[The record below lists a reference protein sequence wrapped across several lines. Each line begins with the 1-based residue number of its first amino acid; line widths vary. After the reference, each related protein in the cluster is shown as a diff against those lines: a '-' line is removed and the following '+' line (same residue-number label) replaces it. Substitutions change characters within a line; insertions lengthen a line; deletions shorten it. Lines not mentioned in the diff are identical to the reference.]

1 MGVKWFQVLVCI
13 SLITDHVEHL
23 FTSLLTYFVS
33 LRNVCWSPLPVLN
46 WVICFLS
53 LLWVCG
59 SSLYIGDL
67 NLFRC
72 IMCRYSLPLAVLFS
86 FRQCPLMH
94 KQSWKLCWKSCS
106 SVVFFFSCLCFWC
119 RIPKVIAKSSIS
131 DIPPYVF
138 ISKISQF
145 QLLSFRVCDLFI
157 SNFCIWFKVR
167 VQPSFFSV
175 WLSSFANTIY
185 WKTL

>member
-1 MGVKWFQVLVCI
+1 MGVKWFLVVLVCI

-23 FTSLLTYFVS
+23 FTSLLTIC
-33 LRNVCWSPLPVLN
+33 LLWRNVCWSPLPVLN

-67 NLFRC
+67 NPLSGASC
-72 IMCRYSLPLAVLFS
+72 ADILSHWLPLQFSIVSFDAQAELETVL
-86 FRQCPLMH
+86 
-94 KQSWKLCWKSCS
+94 KSRS

-119 RIPKVIAKSSIS
+119 RIPKVIAKSSIM

-138 ISKISQF
+138 IKKF
-145 QLLSFRVCDLFI
+145 
-157 SNFCIWFKVR
+157 
-167 VQPSFFSV
+167 PSF
-175 WLSSFANTIY
+175 SS
-185 WKTL
+185 